1 MKKAILSIAACVMAM
16 AASAQIFTIQSTQK
30 LPVPQ
35 GTEWRVAGFSPAG
48 DYILITDDTNSGLV
62 RMDLANYA
70 TNVITTALGA
80 GWAVQISKDGKDI
93 VYREMTIGEDKL
105 VRHDIIKHNFV
116 ANTRSV
122 EAKAQRDMTNLVDKA
137 AKQTVAINEDLHM
150 VITRNGKTIVV
161 TPNGAEEAYNWASIS
176 PDGKKILYYVSA
188 KGCYVCDM
196 YGQNVQFVARH
207 CRAPQW
213 YDNNTI
219 VGMADEDDG
228 TFMTASAIVAY
239 TLDGKHQ
246 ILVNKENMAI
256 YPYAVEGKIVFS
268 NAGGE
273 IYMMQVK

>member
-1 MKKAILSIAACVMAM
+1 MKKTILSIAACVMAM

-35 GTEWRVAGFSPAG
+35 GTEWRVAGFSPVG

-150 VITRNGKTIVV
+150 VITRNGKTIVL
-161 TPNGAEEAYNWASIS
+161 TPNGKEESYNWASIS
-176 PDGKKILYYVSA
+176 PDGKSILYYVA
-188 KGCYVCDM
+188 VKGCYVCDLN
-196 YGQNVQFVARH
+196 GNNVRFVARH

-228 TFMTASAIVAY
+228 KFMTASAIVAY
-239 TLDGKHQ
+239 TLDGKSQ

-256 YPYAVEGKIVFS
+256 YPYAVEGKIAFS

-273 IYMMQVK
+273 VYLMQVK

>member
-1 MKKAILSIAACVMAM
+1 MKKTFLLIAACVVTM
-16 AASAQIFTIQSTQK
+16 AASAQIFTIESTQK
-30 LPVPQ
+30 IPTPQ
-35 GTEWRVAGFSPAG
+35 GTEWKVAGFSPVG
-48 DYILITDDTNSGLV
+48 DYILITDDANSGLV
-62 RMDLANYA
+62 RMDLATKA
-70 TNVITTALGA
+70 TQVISQAPGA
-80 GWAVQISKDGKDI
+80 GWAVQISKDGQNI

-105 VRHDIIKHNFV
+105 VRHDIFRQNMATNK
-116 ANTRSV
+116 R
-122 EAKAQRDMTNLVDKA
+122 EAQATAQRDMTNLVDKV

-196 YGQNVQFVARH
+196 NGQNVQFVARH

-239 TLDGKHQ
+239 TLDGKSQ
-246 ILVNKENMAI
+246 VLVNKENMAI
-256 YPYAVEGKIVFS
+256 YPYAAKGQIAFS

-273 IYMMQVK
+273 VFLMNVK

>member
-1 MKKAILSIAACVMAM
+1 MKKTILSIAACVMAM
-16 AASAQIFTIQSTQK
+16 AASAQIFSIQSTQK

-70 TNVITTALGA
+70 TNVITTAPGA

-176 PDGKKILYYVSA
+176 PDGKKLLYYVSA

-228 TFMTASAIVAY
+228 KFMTASAIVAY
-239 TLDGKHQ
+239 TLDGKSQ

>member
-1 MKKAILSIAACVMAM
+1 MKKTILSIAACVMAM

-62 RMDLANYA
+62 RMDLANNA
-70 TNVITTALGA
+70 TKVITTAPGA
-80 GWAVQISKDGKDI
+80 GWAVQISKDGQNI

-122 EAKAQRDMTNLVDKA
+122 AAKAQRDMTNLVDKTA
-137 AKQTVAINEDLHM
+137 NQTVAINEDLHM
-150 VITRNGKTIVV
+150 VITRNGKTIVL

-176 PDGKKILYYVSA
+176 PDGKKLLYYVSA

-219 VGMADEDDG
+219 IGMADEDDG
-228 TFMTASAIVAY
+228 KFMTASAIVAY
-239 TLDGKHQ
+239 TLDGQHQ
-246 ILVNKENMAI
+246 VLVNKENMAI
-256 YPYAVEGKIVFS
+256 YPYAAEGKIVFS

>member
-1 MKKAILSIAACVMAM
+1 MKKTILLIAACVMAM
-16 AASAQIFTIQSTQK
+16 AASAQIFSIQSTQK

-105 VRHDIIKHNFV
+105 VRHDIIKHNFA

-228 TFMTASAIVAY
+228 KFMTASAIVAY
-239 TLDGKHQ
+239 TLDGQHQ
-246 ILVNKENMAI
+246 VLVNKENMAI

>member
-1 MKKAILSIAACVMAM
+1 MKKTILSIAACVMAM
-16 AASAQIFTIQSTQK
+16 AASAQIFQIESTQK
-30 LPVPQ
+30 LPTPQ
-35 GTEWRVAGFSPAG
+35 GTEWRVAGFSPVG

-70 TNVITTALGA
+70 TNVITTASGA

-176 PDGKKILYYVSA
+176 PDGKKLLYYVSA

-219 VGMADEDDG
+219 IGMADEDDG

-239 TLDGKHQ
+239 TLDGKNQ

-273 IYMMQVK
+273 IYMMNVK

>member
-1 MKKAILSIAACVMAM
+1 MKKTILSIAACVMAM

-70 TNVITTALGA
+70 TNVITTASGA

-150 VITRNGKTIVV
+150 VITRNGKTIVL

-176 PDGKKILYYVSA
+176 PDGKKLLYYVSA

-196 YGQNVQFVARH
+196 YGHNVQFVARH

-219 VGMADEDDG
+219 IGMADEDDG
-228 TFMTASAIVAY
+228 KFMTASAIVAY
-239 TLDGKHQ
+239 TLDGQHQ
-246 ILVNKENMAI
+246 VLVNKENMAI
-256 YPYAVEGKIVFS
+256 YPYAAEGKIVFS

>member
-1 MKKAILSIAACVMAM
+1 MKKTFLLIAACVVTM
-16 AASAQIFTIQSTQK
+16 AASAQIFTIESTQK
-30 LPVPQ
+30 IPTPQ
-35 GTEWRVAGFSPAG
+35 GTEWKVAGFSPVG
-48 DYILITDDTNSGLV
+48 DYILITDDANSGLV
-62 RMDLANYA
+62 RMDLA
-70 TNVITTALGA
+70 TKTTQVISQAPGA
-80 GWAVQISKDGKDI
+80 GWAVQISKDGQNI

-105 VRHDIIKHNFV
+105 VRHDIFRQNMATNK
-116 ANTRSV
+116 R
-122 EAKAQRDMTNLVDKA
+122 EAQATAQRDMTNLVDKV

-196 YGQNVQFVARH
+196 NGQNVQFVARH

-239 TLDGKHQ
+239 TLDGKSQ
-246 ILVNKENMAI
+246 VLVNKENMAI
-256 YPYAVEGKIVFS
+256 YPYAAKGQIAFS

-273 IYMMQVK
+273 VFLMNVK